1 MKKELAIGICFGL
14 AGIYVPVC
22 LDMNILRLMD
32 F

>member
-1 MKKELAIGICFGL
+1 MKKELAMESVL
-14 AGIYVPVC
+14 AWREFYVPVC

>member
-14 AGIYVPVC
+14 GEFYVPVC

>member
-1 MKKELAIGICFGL
+1 MKKELAIGICL
-14 AGIYVPVC
+14 AWREFYVPVC